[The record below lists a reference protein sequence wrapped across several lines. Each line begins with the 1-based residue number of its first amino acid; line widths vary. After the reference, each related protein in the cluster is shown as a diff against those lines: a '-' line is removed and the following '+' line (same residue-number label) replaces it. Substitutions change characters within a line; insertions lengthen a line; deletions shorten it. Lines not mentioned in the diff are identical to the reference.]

1 MIDVIVVGGGHAG
14 CEAALA
20 TARVGLKTVLC
31 TLDINWIASMP
42 CNPSV
47 GGPAKGIVVREI
59 DALGGEMGKNA
70 DKTALQFKMLNTAKG
85 PGVRSLR
92 VQSDKIAYKK
102 AMQETLLHQKNLE
115 VKECM
120 VEEVLVENGKVK
132 GIRLSDGSELP
143 CRALIL
149 TTGTYM
155 AALVMVSSN
164 VREEGPDKQKTTK
177 NLSASLR
184 NLGIRTFR
192 LKTGTPA
199 RIKTNSIDFSQAQLE
214 PGTND
219 DIFFSY
225 ETKSVRPLDQ
235 QISCYLIYTN
245 SRTHEIIRNNLN
257 KSSMYSGVVKG
268 VGPRY
273 CPSIEDKLVRFAD
286 KERHQLFLEPESLSM
301 DTTYVQGFS
310 TSMPYDVQEQM
321 LRSLP
326 GFKDCVIDKYA
337 YAIEYDA
344 IDPLQLKPTLELKSI
359 ENLFTAGQINGT
371 SGYEEAAG
379 QGIIAGINAASKLK
393 GLEPLVLRRDEAY
406 IGVMI
411 DDLVTKG
418 TLEPYRLLTSRAEY
432 RLLMRHDNADQR
444 LTEYGHYHG
453 LISEERYVRYKD
465 KMNRLAEAHAFVN
478 ECKVSNTP
486 ELREYMVSL
495 GYPENTSG
503 TVAEVLKR
511 PHVTMSELA
520 RCLNLEMDEEICR
533 QLDIEVKYEGYINKA
548 KKEAA
553 NMQKMEAV
561 KLPADI
567 DYNSL
572 EHLSLEARQKLS
584 KVRPLT
590 IGQASRISGVNP
602 ADIMVLSIYLKQK

>member
-102 AMQETLLHQKNLE
+102 AMQETLLHQENLE
-115 VKECM
+115 VRECM

-132 GIRLSDGSELP
+132 GIRLSDGSELL

-164 VREEGPDKQKTTK
+164 VKEEGPDRQKTTK

-199 RIKTNSIDFSQAQLE
+199 RIKTNSIDFSQAQIE

-225 ETKSVRPLDQ
+225 ETTRVRPLDE
-235 QISCYLIYTN
+235 QICCYLIYTN
-245 SRTHEIIRNNLN
+245 SKTHEIIRNNLN

-444 LTEYGHYHG
+444 LTEYGHHYG
-453 LISEERYVRYKD
+453 LISEERYSRYND
-465 KMNRLAEAHAFVN
+465 KMEKLAEAHAFVN
-478 ECKVSNTP
+478 EYKVINTP
-486 ELREYMVSL
+486 ELKEYMTSL

-520 RCLNLEMDEEICR
+520 RCLQLEMDEEICR

-561 KLPADI
+561 KLPVDI

-572 EHLSLEARQKLS
+572 EHLSLEARQKLN